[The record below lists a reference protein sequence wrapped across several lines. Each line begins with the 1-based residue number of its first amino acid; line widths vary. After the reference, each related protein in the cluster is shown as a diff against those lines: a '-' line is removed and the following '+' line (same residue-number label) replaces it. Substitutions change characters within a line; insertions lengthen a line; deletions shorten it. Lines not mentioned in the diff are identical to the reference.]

1 VGRFKRW
8 GWGLGIASVT
18 AVSAFG
24 VASWQANAAPD
35 PGASPGV
42 AADQAKVSDPQPGPE
57 RASGVGGDALTA
69 DEVGKAREIALTAE
83 LKAQAQDVAGQAGPE
98 YLTAQIATEGGTR
111 RADVYFYDYK
121 TDKLVKQVVDL
132 SAGKLTGSYSAAELQ
147 MPASKQEVSA
157 AFDLLLA
164 DPLAAELKD
173 AYQKATGKAFAGKDG
188 LVLNAHVYK
197 ARAADSG
204 AAKCGK
210 HRCLQLVVE
219 TPDGLFID
227 VNQIIVDLSGRTVAR
242 LR

>member
-24 VASWQANAAPD
+24 VASWQANAAPE
-35 PGASPGV
+35 PGATPGA
-42 AADQAKVSDPQPGPE
+42 AADQPRVSDPQPRPE
-57 RASGVGGDALTA
+57 RVSGVGGDALTTG
-69 DEVGKAREIALTAE
+69 EVGKARAVALTAE
-83 LKAQAQDVAGQAGPE
+83 LKAQAQDVSGKAGPE
-98 YLTAQIATEGGTR
+98 YLTAQIAEGDSR

-132 SAGKLTGSYSAAELQ
+132 TTGRVTGSFSAAGMQL
-147 MPASKQEVSA
+147 PASKQEVSA

-164 DPLAAELKD
+164 NPLAAELKD
-173 AYQKATGKAFAGKDG
+173 AYRKATGKDFAGKDG
-188 LVLNAHVYK
+188 LVLSAHVYK

-204 AAKCGK
+204 ASTCGR

-227 VNQIIVDLSGRTVAR
+227 VNQIVVDLSGRTVAR